1 MAGPH
6 RFYNARRSCA
16 STGTPVRHKREKTM
30 GTGSWTAV
38 AAPASTALVFYIIGR
53 LYELRSATKS
63 TFSHYCGICGRHGC
77 THPRRGS
84 YPGPGPNPHRHLQ
97 LPWRL

>member
-1 MAGPH
+1 MAGPD

-38 AAPASTALVFYIIGR
+38 AAPASTALVFSGNQRQLEYDFAGR
-53 LYELRSATKS
+53 RC
-63 TFSHYCGICGRHGC
+63 SHAQEA
-77 THPRRGS
+77 
-84 YPGPGPNPHRHLQ
+84 L
-97 LPWRL
+97 